1 MMKKEK
7 QIYEDLTPIQNKA
20 QITFILVGIIFL
32 FLLFCFWKIQIL
44 DHKKFWRQSEANRIR
59 EIILLPQRGLIK
71 DRNGIILATNIASF
85 QVSIIRENCQDI
97 EQSCQKISQ
106 LLGLELPVL
115 RERIEK
121 YKFLP
126 MFQPIVIKDNL
137 TLEEVSRVRARQSEF
152 PELIIQSEPKRE
164 YPYET
169 LASHVIGYLQEIS
182 QKEISQSIQ
191 KRRPGDLVGKTGL
204 EREYENLL
212 VGKEGRVLEIADSLG
227 RPRGEISREESVP
240 GQDISLT
247 LDFSIQSRAEELL
260 EGREGAIVVL
270 DPRTGDIL
278 ALTSFPTFDPNKFI
292 SRFSP
297 EEWLNVLRDPEFPL
311 ENRAIRGLYAP
322 GSIFKLTMAL
332 GALDSQVVNEWK
344 TYYCTGSTRIYGHPF
359 SCWFEGGHGSMN
371 LYNGIK
377 NSCNIYFYQVGKLM
391 GIEEI
396 AKYARMLGLGTLTGV
411 DLPGEKEGL
420 IPDPDWKRRVRNE
433 PWYPGETISV
443 SIGQGPIQVTP
454 LQIAASTALIANR
467 GEGVTPYL
475 FKRNKSDRTRAVQAE
490 IQKSIFEKV
499 ITGMWKSVNEEGTGR
514 ASKVQGFDVC
524 GKTGSTQVISKATAE
539 KLGQDEKIVK
549 THSWYTGFAP
559 RDNPEIVVTI
569 LVEYG
574 GMGGATAAPIA
585 REIFRLYRDNH
596 DR

>member
-1 MMKKEK
+1 
-7 QIYEDLTPIQNKA
+7 
-20 QITFILVGIIFL
+20 
-32 FLLFCFWKIQIL
+32 
-44 DHKKFWRQSEANRIR
+44 
-59 EIILLPQRGLIK
+59 
-71 DRNGIILATNIASF
+71 
-85 QVSIIRENCQDI
+85 
-97 EQSCQKISQ
+97 
-106 LLGLELPVL
+106 
-115 RERIEK
+115 
-121 YKFLP
+121 
-126 MFQPIVIKDNL
+126 
-137 TLEEVSRVRARQSEF
+137 
-152 PELIIQSEPKRE
+152 
-164 YPYET
+164 
-169 LASHVIGYLQEIS
+169 
-182 QKEISQSIQ
+182 
-191 KRRPGDLVGKTGL
+191 
-204 EREYENLL
+204 
-212 VGKEGRVLEIADSLG
+212 
-227 RPRGEISREESVP
+227 
-240 GQDISLT
+240 
-247 LDFSIQSRAEELL
+247 
-260 EGREGAIVVL
+260 
-270 DPRTGDIL
+270 
-278 ALTSFPTFDPNKFI
+278 
-292 SRFSP
+292 
-297 EEWLNVLRDPEFPL
+297 
-311 ENRAIRGLYAP
+311 
-322 GSIFKLTMAL
+322 
-332 GALDSQVVNEWK
+332 
-344 TYYCTGSTRIYGHPF
+344 
-359 SCWFEGGHGSMN
+359 MN

-420 IPDPDWKRRVRNE
+420 VPDPDWKRRVRNE

-490 IQKSIFEKV
+490 IQESIFEKV

-559 RDNPEIVVTI
+559 RYNPEIVVTI